1 MPVPR
6 NNTTPSSSNRLSVIE
21 DFAGKQR
28 GEMQR
33 ASRKSPLET
42 AATVACAVLLLGWV
56 VIELA
61 GGKAGQGWA
70 SEAGL
75 MLAVLGTSLLA
86 TWRWTVFRIRQT
98 ASYWGLLLQL
108 CRLPGGRWST
118 LLCLLAVVA
127 AVTAAVANGYTAG
140 QRAQSPRVVGHW
152 K

>member
-1 MPVPR
+1 MPEPK
-6 NNTTPSSSNRLSVIE
+6 NKTSQLSVIE
-21 DFAGKQR
+21 AFASKQR

-42 AATVACAVLLLGWV
+42 AAAVACAVLLLGWA

-75 MLAVLGTSLLA
+75 MLAFLGTSLLA
-86 TWRWTVFRIRQT
+86 TWRWAVFRIRQT
-98 ASYWGLLLQL
+98 ASYWGFLLDL
-108 CRLPGGRWST
+108 CRLPGSRWST
-118 LLCLLAVVA
+118 LLCVLAVVA
-127 AVTAAVANGYTAG
+127 AVTAAVASGYTAG